1 MSCTVIVLF
10 SYVARVLIITLESL
24 KACINVQYDCY
35 LVKQTLS
42 IFRFLLSCFWRL
54 IYMY

>member
-54 IYMY
+54 IYM